1 MSLNGVLDFLGISPN
16 IFSWVIL
23 PLLIFFARITD
34 VSINTVRVIF
44 MLGGRKLISTLLGFF
59 ESFVWLMAI
68 SQILQ
73 HLDNFVSYFAY
84 AGGFASGI
92 FVGMVIEDKLA
103 IGNVIVRIITQRDAA
118 ELINNLRIE
127 DFRLTIVEAE
137 GNKGPVNIIFL
148 ILKRQEL
155 ERLTNL
161 VEQTNP
167 QAILTVEGI
176 KSVKDLPGSL
186 PEPKIT
192 WYEFLKTVVRK

>member
-1 MSLNGVLDFLGISPN
+1 MSLHTILGQLGIDPE
-16 IFSWVIL
+16 IFRWVIL

-44 MLGGRKLISTLLGFF
+44 MLGGRKLISTVLGFF

-84 AGGFASGI
+84 AGGFATGI
-92 FVGMVIEDKLA
+92 FVGMLIEDKLA
-103 IGNVIVRIITQRDAA
+103 IGNVIVRIITQKYAS
-118 ELINNLRIE
+118 ELIHNLRIE
-127 DFRLTIVEAE
+127 DFRLTVVSAE
-137 GNKGPVNIIFL
+137 GNKGPVSILFL

-155 ERLTNL
+155 DRLTNI
-161 VEQTNP
+161 VEKTNP

-176 KSVKDLPGSL
+176 KSVKDLTISI
-186 PEPKIT
+186 PEPKVT